1 MEAFLETTTTISKL
15 CFKGGKEKQKQGL
28 EDVGNNNCDK
38 IEKPKLV
45 GRLTFRELLSMV
57 KTW

>member
-15 CFKGGKEKQKQGL
+15 CFKGEMEKQKQGS
-28 EDVGNNNCDK
+28 EDVGNNNCDE

-45 GRLTFRELLSMV
+45 GRLTFRELL
-57 KTW
+57 